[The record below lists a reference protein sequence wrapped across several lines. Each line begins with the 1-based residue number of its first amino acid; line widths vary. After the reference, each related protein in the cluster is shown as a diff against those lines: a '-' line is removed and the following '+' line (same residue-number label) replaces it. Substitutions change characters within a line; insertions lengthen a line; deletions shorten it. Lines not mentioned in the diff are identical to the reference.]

1 MDQGQKCLV
10 GRGTQHKSCNFLL
23 VRAANL
29 RLSFPQLFSMI
40 PVAFCPPAPTKIL
53 VTSVSPAPTE
63 FMLEKLL
70 LSGMGISEFFC
81 VCSDRYGLY
90 HLDVIALFLSI

>member
-29 RLSFPQLFSMI
+29 RLSLPQLFSMI

-53 VTSVSPAPTE
+53 VTSVSEPRPH
-63 FMLEKLL
+63 
-70 LSGMGISEFFC
+70 GIHVRETIVEWNGNFRIFLC
-81 VCSDRYGLY
+81 V
-90 HLDVIALFLSI
+90 